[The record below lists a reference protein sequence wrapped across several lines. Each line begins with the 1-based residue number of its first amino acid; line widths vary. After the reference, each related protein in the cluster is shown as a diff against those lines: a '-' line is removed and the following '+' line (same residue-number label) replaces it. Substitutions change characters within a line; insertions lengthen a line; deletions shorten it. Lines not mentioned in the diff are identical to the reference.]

1 MKNKLLALL
10 ASIGMI
16 SSVSAVEVIENV
28 LSVGGFIDGSYINN
42 DIGGDT
48 SAVAVDEVEVQISAN
63 VGNVSG
69 EVHIDN
75 NDGAA
80 ADDLSIEQAHFTY
93 SLENGLSITFGR
105 YASAL
110 GLEREDPAGLYTFS
124 RAYGQDALNLGN
136 VDVNSYEGIALGYA
150 SGDLALNLSLD
161 QATGTAD
168 LETED
173 LNYELSASYT
183 GIENLVATLGYRTN
197 NADTAADDTEVINLT
212 AAYTVDKL
220 LIAGELTAAEIS
232 GEEVDGY
239 LFLVDYDITE
249 KLGAAIRY
257 SNEELLTTTNPGGGD
272 ASTLTVAP
280 NYAVTDSFGI
290 IVEYSDIDSDAAAQ
304 DGNQLAVELTYTF

>member
-48 SAVAVDEVEVQISAN
+48 SAIAVDEVEVQISAN

-110 GLEREDPAGLYTFS
+110 GLEREDPAGLYTYS
-124 RAYGQDALNLGN
+124 RAYGQDELNLGN
-136 VDVNSYEGIALGYA
+136 VDANSYEGIAIP
-150 SGDLALNLSLD
+150 S
-161 QATGTAD
+161 
-168 LETED
+168 
-173 LNYELSASYT
+173 
-183 GIENLVATLGYRTN
+183 
-197 NADTAADDTEVINLT
+197 
-212 AAYTVDKL
+212 
-220 LIAGELTAAEIS
+220 
-232 GEEVDGY
+232 
-239 LFLVDYDITE
+239 
-249 KLGAAIRY
+249 
-257 SNEELLTTTNPGGGD
+257 
-272 ASTLTVAP
+272 
-280 NYAVTDSFGI
+280 
-290 IVEYSDIDSDAAAQ
+290 
-304 DGNQLAVELTYTF
+304 

>member
-75 NDGAA
+75 NQNDTDG
-80 ADDLSIEQAHFTY
+80 DTNIDIEQAHFTY

-124 RAYGQDALNLGN
+124 RAYGQDELNLGN
-136 VDVNSYEGIALGYA
+136 VDANSYEGIALGYA

-197 NADTAADDTEVINLT
+197 NADIAADDTEVINLT

-220 LIAGELTAAEIS
+220 LIAGELTAAEID
-232 GEEVDGY
+232 GEEVDAY
-239 LFLVDYDITE
+239 LLLADYDITE

-257 SNEELLTTTNPGGGD
+257 SNEELLGNLGD

-290 IVEYSDIDSDAAAQ
+290 IVEYSDIDSDVAAQ